1 MEKVRI
7 GFVGLG
13 QRGQGMLGT
22 FLAYSVVD
30 VVAVCDVYEDRIEKV
45 SAVIKEKRNHEPRKY
60 LDFKKML
67 EDKELDAIYIA
78 SSWEEHIKQ
87 AILCMEHHIPVAM
100 EVGGAYD
107 IKDCWALVN
116 AYEKTKT
123 PIMMMENCCYDRFET
138 LVTSLTKE
146 GILGEIVHCHGAYSH
161 DLRKEIT
168 EGNINRHYRLRNYIS
183 RNCENY
189 PTHELGP
196 IAKLL
201 NINRGNRLVSMVS
214 IASKAK
220 GLEEYIKSG
229 RCPDKS
235 LDGVKFKQGDVVS
248 TIITCENGQ
257 TITMTLD
264 TTLPGY
270 YSRQMRVKGTK
281 GCANQEAN
289 LVLLDDDHEDF
300 WNTTATISKYLNSAD
315 KYKEYL
321 PKYWREITQEQI
333 DLGHGGMDFY
343 MIGAFLDALIDH
355 KPMPIDVYDCATWYA
370 ITPLSA
376 KSIAHGGRA
385 YKIPDFTRGK
395 YKTNKPLDAFEKEV
409 SYEKYY

>member
-13 QRGQGMLGT
+13 QRGQGMLST

-30 VVAVCDVYEDRIEKV
+30 VVAVCDVYEDRIEKA
-45 SAVIKEKRNHEPRKY
+45 SAIIKEKRNHEPRKY

-67 EDKELDAIYIA
+67 EDKDLDAIYIA

-116 AYEKTKT
+116 AYEKSKT
-123 PIMMMENCCYDRFET
+123 PIMMMENCCYDKFET

-146 GILGEIVHCHGAYSH
+146 GVLGEIVHCHGAYSH

-168 EGNINRHYRLRNYIS
+168 EGNINRHYRLRNYIA

-196 IAKLL
+196 IARLL
-201 NINRGNRLVSMVS
+201 NINRGNRFVSMVS
-214 IASKAK
+214 IASKAS

-235 LDGVKFKQGDVVS
+235 LESVKFKQGDIVS
-248 TIITCENGQ
+248 TIITCENGE

-300 WNTTATISKYLNSAD
+300 WNTTATISKYLNSAY

-333 DLGHGGMDFY
+333 NLGHGGMDFY
-343 MIGAFLDALIDH
+343 MIGAFLDALINH
-355 KPMPIDVYDCATWYA
+355 KPMPIDVYDCAAWYA

>member
-1 MEKVRI
+1 MERVRI
-7 GFVGLG
+7 GIVGLG
-13 QRGQGMLGT
+13 QRGQGMLNT

-60 LDFKKML
+60 LDFMKML
-67 EDKELDAIYIA
+67 NDKDLDAIYMA

-116 AYEKTKT
+116 TYEKTKT
-123 PIMMMENCCYDRFET
+123 PIMMMENCCYDKFET

-201 NINRGNRLVSMVS
+201 NINRGNRFVSMVS
-214 IASKAK
+214 IASKAS

-235 LDGVKFKQGDVVS
+235 LDGVKFKQGDIVS
-248 TIITCENGQ
+248 TIITCENGE

-343 MIGAFLDALIDH
+343 MIGAFLDALINH
-355 KPMPIDVYDCATWYA
+355 KPMPIDVYDCAAWYA

-376 KSIAHGGRA
+376 KSIAHGGRT

-395 YKTNKPLDAFEKEV
+395 YKTNKPFDAFEKEV

>member
-13 QRGQGMLGT
+13 QRGQGMLDT

-30 VVAVCDVYEDRIEKV
+30 VVAVCDVYEDRIEKA
-45 SAVIKEKRNHEPRKY
+45 SDVIKEKRNHEPRKY

-116 AYEKTKT
+116 TYEKTKT
-123 PIMMMENCCYDRFET
+123 PIMMMENCCYDKFET

-146 GILGEIVHCHGAYSH
+146 GVLGEIVHCHGAYSH

-168 EGNINRHYRLRNYIS
+168 EGNINRHYRLRNYIA

-201 NINRGNRLVSMVS
+201 NINRGNRFVSMVS
-214 IASKAK
+214 IASKSS

-235 LDGVKFKQGDVVS
+235 LDGVKFKQGDIVS
-248 TIITCENGQ
+248 TIITCENGE
-257 TITMTLD
+257 TITLTLD

-270 YSRQMRVKGTK
+270 YSRQLHIKGTK
-281 GCANQEAN
+281 GCANQEPN

-333 DLGHGGMDFY
+333 NLGHGGMDFY
-343 MIGAFLDALIDH
+343 MIGAFLDALINH
-355 KPMPIDVYDCATWYA
+355 KPMPIDVYDCAAWYA

-376 KSIAHGGRA
+376 KSIAHGGRT